1 MEPQDKATKSPGE
14 KLSFWEKPFIKSYL
28 EGMGQIMGK
37 VTVWAFIV
45 LVPIILLKSDIIHT
59 GPVGQGPCWWCLLA
73 GGGTAGV
80 LAVATQTPVAV
91 AVVVGF
97 LVWWVLNSLF

>member
-14 KLSFWEKPFIKSYL
+14 KPSFWEKPFTKSYL

-45 LVPIILLKSDIIHT
+45 VVPIILLTISDVT
-59 GPVGQGPCWWCLLA
+59 GIGKVDPWGFLA
-73 GGGTAGV
+73 GGGTTAL
-80 LAVATQTPVAV
+80 LAVATETPLAV
-91 AVVVGF
+91 AVVVGIF
-97 LVWWVLNSLF
+97 VWWLWNKLF

>member
-14 KLSFWEKPFIKSYL
+14 KPSFWEKPFTKSYL

-45 LVPIILLKSDIIHT
+45 VVPIILWNLDII
-59 GPVGQGPCWWCLLA
+59 GPGPGPGPWWWKLLA
-73 GGGTAGV
+73 GGGTAAV
-80 LAVATQTPVAV
+80 LAVATETPVAV

>member
-1 MEPQDKATKSPGE
+1 MEPQDKATKSPEE
-14 KLSFWEKPFIKSYL
+14 KPSFWEKPFTKSYL

-45 LVPIILLKSDIIHT
+45 LVPIILLIISGAIDID
-59 GPVGQGPCWWCLLA
+59 GGDPWWWSLLA
-73 GGGTAGV
+73 GGGTAAV
-80 LAVATQTPVAV
+80 LAVVTETPVSV

-97 LVWWVLNSLF
+97 LVWWLWNKLF